1 MIPGASIIGAE
12 YLAGFFLLSQVA
24 GGTRMIDFTKSRPK
38 HFVKKG
44 ETARYFYDE
53 IELDGVAVDLT
64 GATVVLNLK
73 IEGGAALSLPGEV
86 IDAAAGQVKYQPSG
100 SDLGT
105 VGIYQAE
112 WRLTLDDGSLLIYPP
127 DETYVVQILEDLA

>member
-1 MIPGASIIGAE
+1 MTPGASILGAE
-12 YLAGFFLLSQVA
+12 YLAGFFLLNYTS
-24 GGTRMIDFTKSRPK
+24 GGARMIDFTKSRPK

-53 IELDGVAVDLT
+53 ITLNGAAVDLT
-64 GATVVLNLK
+64 SAAVVLNLAV
-73 IEGGAALSLPGEV
+73 EGGTALSFTGEV
-86 IDAAAGQVKYQPSG
+86 IDAAAGQVKYQPTG

-112 WRLTLDDGSLLIYPP
+112 WRLTLDDGSLLIFPT
-127 DETYVVQILEDLA
+127 DKTYVVQILEDLA